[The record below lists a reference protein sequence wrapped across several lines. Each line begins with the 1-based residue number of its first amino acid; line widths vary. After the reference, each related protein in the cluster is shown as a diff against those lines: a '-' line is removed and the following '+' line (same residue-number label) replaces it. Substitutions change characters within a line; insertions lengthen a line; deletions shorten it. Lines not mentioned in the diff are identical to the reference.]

1 MEAIDTS
8 NMSLME
14 IFSNPETINQ
24 LSMGEKMLASTI
36 TMIMGLGITFTVLIL
51 IWIFIAIMGK
61 VLGATG
67 SKKEAAAVATA
78 AAPAVTKA
86 PVAEAASDDSL
97 VAVIAA
103 AIAAYTGGN
112 ASNLVVKKIQRISGD
127 NTPWGVSGIEDRL
140 ETRKF

>member
-1 MEAIDTS
+1 MDTS

-14 IFSNPETINQ
+14 IFSNPDTMHS
-24 LSMGEKMLASTI
+24 LSFGDKMLASTI

-61 VLGATG
+61 ALGATG
-67 SKKEAAAVATA
+67 GKKKEEAKPVAAA
-78 AAPAVTKA
+78 AAPA
-86 PVAEAASDDSL
+86 AEPAAAAASDDSL

-103 AIAAYTGGN
+103 AVAAYTGAN

-127 NTPWGVSGIEDRL
+127 NTPWGVSGLEDRL